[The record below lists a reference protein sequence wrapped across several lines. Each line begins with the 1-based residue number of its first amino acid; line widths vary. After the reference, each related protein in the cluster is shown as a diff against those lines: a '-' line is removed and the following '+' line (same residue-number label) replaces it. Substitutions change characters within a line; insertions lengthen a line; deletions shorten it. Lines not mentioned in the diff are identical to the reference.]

1 MTARSSPAAP
11 PRSATPSSGVRAVL
25 ANLGWLLASRGVLAV
40 LSLLYLGIATRTLG
54 LADFGRFALVTGA
67 AQGLALLVG
76 FQTWQVV
83 VRFGIDHRTRG
94 DEAALGR
101 LYRACM
107 LLDAG
112 SAVIGLGLAAAILL
126 VWSDRL
132 GIRPSLLRDTA
143 IFTAAQLLS
152 LRSAALGVLR
162 LTDRFREAAAA
173 DSVTPAVRFV
183 GAVGAAFFSPTLH
196 AFLWAWT
203 AAELATAAVYW
214 IMLARSGD
222 LALIRRVRVDRHRL
236 VAENPGLMRF
246 VVSSNAVS
254 SLGLATKQLPLMFVG
269 AFGGPAAAGAFRLAL
284 QLAQAL
290 TKLSQLISRAAF
302 PEVVRTLRDVAP
314 QELGR
319 ALRRMFGASAGAAL
333 AILLLVAL
341 IGKSVLVAVGGSAAY
356 ADAYPLLLW
365 LAAAGS
371 IDLAVVGFE
380 PVLLAGDRSAS
391 AMIAR
396 AIGVVAQFALML
408 VLLPRIGAAGASIGV
423 FGASLVGALLLGV
436 TVWRYVRVAA
446 RA

>member
-1 MTARSSPAAP
+1 MTVRSSTTTS
-11 PRSATPSSGVRAVL
+11 PRSTGVRAVL
-25 ANLGWLLASRGVLAV
+25 ANLGWLLAGRGVLAV

-54 LADFGRFALVTGA
+54 IADFGRFALVTGA

-107 LLDAG
+107 LLDAA
-112 SAVIGLGLAAAILL
+112 SAVLGLALAAAILL

-132 GIRPSLLRDTA
+132 GIAPPLLRDTA
-143 IFTAAQLLS
+143 IFTAAQLLTV
-152 LRSAALGVLR
+152 RSAALGVLR

-183 GAVGAAFFSPTLH
+183 GAVAAAVFSPTLH

-203 AAELATAAVYW
+203 VAEIATAAVYW
-214 IMLARSGD
+214 NMLARSGD
-222 LALIRRVRVDRHRL
+222 LALIRRARVDIAELRR
-236 VAENPGLMRF
+236 ENPRLPRF

-319 ALRRMFGASAGAAL
+319 ALRRMFAASASGAL
-333 AILLLVAL
+333 VILLVVAL
-341 IGKSVLVAVGGSAAY
+341 IGRPVLVAVGGNAAY

-371 IDLAVVGFE
+371 IDLAVVAFE

-391 AMIAR
+391 AMVAR
-396 AIGVVAQFALML
+396 ATGVAVQFALML
-408 VLLPRIGAAGASIGV
+408 ALLPQIGAAGASIGV
-423 FGASLVGALLLGV
+423 FGASLVGALLLSV
-436 TVWRYVRVAA
+436 MVWRYVRLTA